1 MTTAGR
7 ARYAGY
13 RFSAEI
19 ISHAVWLDIARAEV
33 LAGQALAASSSN
45 SLAHFA
51 TGQVLRA
58 QRRYAQAI
66 PEYRTAIAL
75 NRNFAAAF
83 FALGL
88 SKLHAGSIEETIPLE
103 EQAIRLS
110 PRDPQI
116 GIWYQQIGGACIC
129 WNRARKRRSSG
140 NSGLNL

>member
-58 QRRYAQAI
+58 QRRYAGYSRI
-66 PEYRTAIAL
+66 P
-75 NRNFAAAF
+75 NRDRAKSQLRRRILRSRA
-83 FALGL
+83 
-88 SKLHAGSIEETIPLE
+88 
-103 EQAIRLS
+103 EQALCRVDR
-110 PRDPQI
+110 RDDP
-116 GIWYQQIGGACIC
+116 A
-129 WNRARKRRSSG
+129 
-140 NSGLNL
+140 